1 MAKIYRCL
9 NVGDCPKAGQVIQ
22 VSDGDSSPVCP
33 ECHQPLN
40 CKEVFENSSP
50 RVPKLAIVAGAA
62 IIILSAIGA
71 YYVMNTPKT
80 KVGDTNGKTEEIVI
94 QNVVGTK
101 KPVESGET
109 NQQNDSTTKDK
120 SDTKGPA
127 SNNTNPK
134 TDIQKGKE
142 GISLPD
148 DDIKTKEQEG
158 TDVLKKGKADEAEIK
173 IRKAMANQGIKLAVS
188 YMLSKDYKKAEE
200 ELNKAKNL
208 DEDNPLIYYNLALI
222 SLERKDIKDALHLF
236 EKCFDKAVSNN
247 YEAKYRNQIFEAI
260 KSGND
265 LKNFRKTKDGKKL
278 LELLEKYEKKVENIM
293 IE

>member
-9 NVGDCPKAGQVIQ
+9 NVGDCPKAGQRIQ

-40 CKEVFENSSP
+40 CEEVYENSSP

-62 IIILSAIGA
+62 IIILSAIGGIT
-71 YYVMNTPKT
+71 YYVMNTTKT
-80 KVGDTNGKTEEIVI
+80 IVGDTKEIAEKTERVI

-101 KPVESGET
+101 KPVESGD
-109 NQQNDSTTKDK
+109 DSITEDK
-120 SDTKGPA
+120 SDTKGLD

-134 TDIQKGKE
+134 TEENTQKGKE
-142 GISLPD
+142 GISVD
-148 DDIKTKEQEG
+148 DDYIDRKRREG
-158 TDVLKKGKADEAEIK
+158 TDALKEGKADEAEIK
-173 IRKAMANQGIKLAVS
+173 NRKAMANQVIKLAVS
-188 YMLSKDYKKAEE
+188 DMQRKDYKKAEE
-200 ELNKAKNL
+200 DLNEAKNL

-247 YEAKYRNQIFEAI
+247 YEAKYRNQIFEEI

-278 LELLEKYEKKVENIM
+278 LELLEKYEKK
-293 IE
+293 

>member
-9 NVGDCPKAGQVIQ
+9 NVGDCPKAGQEIQ

-40 CKEVFENSSP
+40 CEEVSENSSP

-62 IIILSAIGA
+62 IIILSAIGGIT
-71 YYVMNTPKT
+71 YYVMNTTKT
-80 KVGDTNGKTEEIVI
+80 IVGDTKVIAEKTERVI

-109 NQQNDSTTKDK
+109 NQQNDSTTEDK
-120 SDTKGPA
+120 SDTKGLD

-134 TDIQKGKE
+134 TEENIQEGKE
-142 GISLPD
+142 GISLD
-148 DDIKTKEQEG
+148 DADIKQQQQEG
-158 TDVLKKGKADEAEIK
+158 TDDLKKGKADEAEIK
-173 IRKAMANQGIKLAVS
+173 NRKAMANQVIKLAVS
-188 YMLSKDYKKAEE
+188 DMQRKDYKKAEE
-200 ELNKAKNL
+200 DLNEAKNL

-236 EKCFDKAVSNN
+236 EKCFD
-247 YEAKYRNQIFEAI
+247 I
-260 KSGND
+260 
-265 LKNFRKTKDGKKL
+265 
-278 LELLEKYEKKVENIM
+278 
-293 IE
+293 

>member
-9 NVGDCPKAGQVIQ
+9 NLGDCPKAGQEIQ

-40 CKEVFENSSP
+40 CEEVFENSSP

-62 IIILSAIGA
+62 IIILSAIGGIT
-71 YYVMNTPKT
+71 YYVMNTTKT
-80 KVGDTNGKTEEIVI
+80 IVGDTKVIAEKTERVI

-109 NQQNDSTTKDK
+109 NQQNDSTTEDK
-120 SDTKGPA
+120 SDTKGLD

-134 TDIQKGKE
+134 TEENIQEGKE
-142 GISLPD
+142 GISLD
-148 DDIKTKEQEG
+148 DADIKQQQQEG
-158 TDVLKKGKADEAEIK
+158 TDDLKKGKADEAEIK
-173 IRKAMANQGIKLAVS
+173 NRKAMANQVIKLAVS
-188 YMLSKDYKKAEE
+188 DMQRKDYKKAEE
-200 ELNKAKNL
+200 DLNEAKNL

-247 YEAKYRNQIFEAI
+247 YEAKYRNQIFEEI

-278 LELLEKYEKKVENIM
+278 LELLEKYEKK
-293 IE
+293 

>member
-9 NVGDCPKAGQVIQ
+9 NVGDCPKAGQDIQ

-33 ECHQPLN
+33 ECRQPLN
-40 CKEVFENSSP
+40 CEEVFGNSSP

-62 IIILSAIGA
+62 IIILSAIGGIT
-71 YYVMNTPKT
+71 YYVMNPTKT
-80 KVGDTNGKTEEIVI
+80 TTVI
-94 QNVVGTK
+94 AK
-101 KPVESGET
+101 EPVESGEP
-109 NQQNDSTTKDK
+109 NQQNDSIDK
-120 SDTKGPA
+120 SGTKGPD
-127 SNNTNPK
+127 SNKTNPK
-134 TDIQKGKE
+134 TEGGKE
-142 GISLPD
+142 GISLD
-148 DDIKTKEQEG
+148 DTAIKIIEQEG
-158 TDVLKKGKADEAEIK
+158 TDALKKGKADEAEIK
-173 IRKAMANQGIKLAVS
+173 NRKAMANQGIKLAVS
-188 YMLSKDYKKAEE
+188 YMLRKEYKKAEE

-247 YEAKYRNQIFEAI
+247 YEAKYRNQIFEEI

>member
-9 NVGDCPKAGQVIQ
+9 NGGDCPKAGQDIQ

-40 CKEVFENSSP
+40 CEEVSENSSP

-62 IIILSAIGA
+62 IIILSAIVGIT
-71 YYVMNTPKT
+71 YYVMNPTKT
-80 KVGDTNGKTEEIVI
+80 IVGDPE
-94 QNVVGTK
+94 
-101 KPVESGET
+101 KPVESGKT
-109 NQQNDSTTKDK
+109 NQPNDSITDEDK
-120 SDTKGPA
+120 SVTKGPA

-134 TDIQKGKE
+134 TEENTQEGKE
-142 GISLPD
+142 GISLD
-148 DDIKTKEQEG
+148 DADIKKQQQEG
-158 TDVLKKGKADEAEIK
+158 TDDLKKGKADEAEIK
-173 IRKAMANQGIKLAVS
+173 NRKAMANQGIKLAVS
-188 YMLSKDYKKAEE
+188 DMQRKDYKKAEE
-200 ELNKAKNL
+200 DLNKAKNL

-247 YEAKYRNQIFEAI
+247 YEAKYRNQIFEEI

-278 LELLEKYEKKVENIM
+278 LELLEKYEKK
-293 IE
+293 

>member
-9 NVGDCPKAGQVIQ
+9 NVGDCPKAGQDIQ

-40 CKEVFENSSP
+40 CEEVFENSSP

-62 IIILSAIGA
+62 IIILSAIGGIT
-71 YYVMNTPKT
+71 YYVMNTTKT
-80 KVGDTNGKTEEIVI
+80 IVGDTKVIVEKTEGVI

-109 NQQNDSTTKDK
+109 NQQDK
-120 SDTKGPA
+120 SDTKGLD
-127 SNNTNPK
+127 SNTNPK
-134 TDIQKGKE
+134 TEENIQEGKE
-142 GISLPD
+142 GISLD
-148 DDIKTKEQEG
+148 DDAIKQQQQEG
-158 TDVLKKGKADEAEIK
+158 TDDLKKGKADEAEIK
-173 IRKAMANQGIKLAVS
+173 NRKAMANQSIKLAVS
-188 YMLSKDYKKAEE
+188 NMLRKDYKKAEE
-200 ELNKAKNL
+200 ALNTAKNL

-247 YEAKYRNQIFEAI
+247 YEAKYRNQIFEEI

-278 LELLEKYEKKVENIM
+278 LELLEKYEKK
-293 IE
+293 

>member
-9 NVGDCPKAGQVIQ
+9 NLGDCPKAGQEIQ

-40 CKEVFENSSP
+40 CEEVFENSSP

-62 IIILSAIGA
+62 IIILSAIGGIT
-71 YYVMNTPKT
+71 YYVMNTTKT
-80 KVGDTNGKTEEIVI
+80 IVGDTKVIAEKTERVI

-120 SDTKGPA
+120 SDTKGLD
-127 SNNTNPK
+127 SNNPNPK
-134 TDIQKGKE
+134 TEKGKE

-148 DDIKTKEQEG
+148 DYIERQGKEG
-158 TDVLKKGKADEAEIK
+158 TDALKKGKADEAEIK
-173 IRKAMANQGIKLAVS
+173 NRKAMANHGIKLAVS

-200 ELNKAKNL
+200 ALNKAKNL

-247 YEAKYRNQIFEAI
+247 YEAKYRNQIFEEI

-278 LELLEKYEKKVENIM
+278 LELLEKYEKK
-293 IE
+293 

>member
-9 NVGDCPKAGQVIQ
+9 NVGDCPKAGQEIQ

-40 CKEVFENSSP
+40 CEEVSENSSP

-62 IIILSAIGA
+62 IIILSAIGGIT
-71 YYVMNTPKT
+71 YYVMNTTKT
-80 KVGDTNGKTEEIVI
+80 RVGDPNGKTEEIVI

-101 KPVESGET
+101 KPVESGEP
-109 NQQNDSTTKDK
+109 NQPNDPIDK
-120 SDTKGPA
+120 IDTKGIG
-127 SNNTNPK
+127 NNPNPK
-134 TDIQKGKE
+134 TEEKTQGGKE
-142 GISLPD
+142 GISLD
-148 DDIKTKEQEG
+148 DTAIKIIEQEG
-158 TDVLKKGKADEAEIK
+158 TDALKKGKSDEAEIK

-188 YMLSKDYKKAEE
+188 NMLRKDYKKAEE
-200 ELNKAKNL
+200 DLNKAKNL

-278 LELLEKYEKKVENIM
+278 LELLEKYEKK
-293 IE
+293 

>member
-9 NVGDCPKAGQVIQ
+9 NVGDCTKAGQVIQ

-40 CKEVFENSSP
+40 CEEVSENSSP
-50 RVPKLAIVAGAA
+50 RVPKLAIFAGAA
-62 IIILSAIGA
+62 IIILLAIGGIT
-71 YYVMNTPKT
+71 YYVMNPTKT
-80 KVGDTNGKTEEIVI
+80 TVE
-94 QNVVGTK
+94 
-101 KPVESGET
+101 KPVESGEP
-109 NQQNDSTTKDK
+109 NQQNKDK
-120 SDTKGPA
+120 SDTKGLD

-134 TDIQKGKE
+134 TEENIQEGKE
-142 GISLPD
+142 GISLDD
-148 DDIKTKEQEG
+148 DDIKQKQREG
-158 TDVLKKGKADEAEIK
+158 TDALTKGKSDEAEIK

-278 LELLEKYEKKVENIM
+278 LELLEKYEKK
-293 IE
+293 